1 MIVTTLGNTISE
13 AITTFSVTVSIDAI
27 RPNTPRAF
35 RKVRVLSFWCPI
47 SGAYQRNRR

>member
-27 RPNTPRAF
+27 RFLGWGLT
-35 RKVRVLSFWCPI
+35 
-47 SGAYQRNRR
+47 QRT

>member
-27 RPNTPRAF
+27 RS
-35 RKVRVLSFWCPI
+35 LYSFI
-47 SGAYQRNRR
+47 